1 VQSLVPVSISAS
13 QSHPLAV
20 AAVNAL
26 RRASQTPTI
35 SSDRQ
40 VRQPD
45 SWLLL
50 RCWQSLAAFG
60 TPEATFAATEMAG
73 KGNLF
78 SLFHALPILAD
89 RAEGDVGLAVALAE
103 KLRALRFL
111 LETPNLGNRENW
123 AERLLAV
130 AYSAARTEDTSL
142 AFACL
147 ERMDQQLGIWRA
159 IFARTDLR
167 EQLAQTLFFAGP
179 HPLTLQLLRNS
190 LRQYDES
197 GSQFLLSVA
206 TLAAQQIRQERRL
219 SASRRLLRACVD
231 SFQTTAMTSLVSR
244 KHAAITFGLA
254 GQPQQILEQITIIAN
269 VQGARGMSSAYAPRD
284 SDQLLLRQVR
294 RPRANADADFQ
305 LYTLKE
311 AVEALP
317 PGAVSGEQRQ
327 FLADKMAE
335 LGAASDGWSAAAVAT
350 ALVRLGAAEQSAAIN
365 QRIHPTDHSRSEAHR
380 VLVQAL
386 LQNGDEAGAA
396 HQAEMGVRWAQ
407 SLPEHH
413 PERLTI
419 WGIAEAYLAQGKA
432 QNALSMLDQRRP
444 PSFAVRV
451 RRLFGEKPTEET
463 LREEA
468 LRLRA
473 ALLQPS
479 DGEAQAILHL
489 SHIRLWAPGILDGKA
504 LALFYIE
511 NVLEPLLSM
520 QNDRVFLAFLPD
532 LLRALRGITNREF
545 PTRVEEICDK
555 LVRRLRARQKENV
568 ARREAETDQDDPH
581 LLEEQ
586 ASLEGFLMQLWE
598 QSVAQGM
605 WQTIYAVGGS
615 LSLVIAL
622 AGSDAAL
629 EIAQLAVSEGAGW
642 RSDSEI
648 KMEIHDERD
657 EHILS

>member
-1 VQSLVPVSISAS
+1 MPVSDS
-13 QSHPLAV
+13 QVRPLVA
-20 AAVNAL
+20 AAVNTL

-60 TPEATFAATEMAG
+60 TPEATFVAAEMAG
-73 KGNLF
+73 KGDIF

-103 KLRALRFL
+103 KLRSLRFL
-111 LETPNLGNRENW
+111 AETPWQGDRESW
-123 AERLLAV
+123 AVRLLAV
-130 AYSAARTEDTSL
+130 AYSAARIEDTSL

-147 ERMDQQLGIWRA
+147 ERMDQQSGIWRVV
-159 IFARTDLR
+159 FARADLR
-167 EQLAQTLFFAGP
+167 EQLSQTLVYAGP

-206 TLAAQQIRQERRL
+206 TLAAQQIRREHRI
-219 SASRRLLRACVD
+219 SANRRLLRACVD
-231 SFQTTAMTSLVSR
+231 AFQSTAMTSLVSR
-244 KHAAITFGLA
+244 RHAAITFGLA
-254 GQPQQILEQITIIAN
+254 GQTQQILEQITIIAN
-269 VQGARGMSSAYAPRD
+269 VQGARSMNTSYAPRD

-317 PGAVSGEQRQ
+317 LGAVSPEQRQ
-327 FLADKMAE
+327 LLADKMAA

-350 ALVRLGAAEQSAAIN
+350 ALVRLGAADQSAAIN

-419 WGIAEAYLAQGKA
+419 WGIAEAYLTQGKA

-451 RRLFGEKPTEET
+451 RRLFGEKPNEET

-473 ALLQPS
+473 ALLQPNS
-479 DGEAQAILHL
+479 GEAQAIRHL
-489 SHIRLWAPGILDGKA
+489 SHIRLWAPDILDGKA

-511 NVLEPLLSM
+511 NVLEPLLSI
-520 QNDRVFLAFLPD
+520 QNDRVFWAFLPD

-545 PTRVEEICDK
+545 PTRVEEISGK
-555 LVRRLRARQKENV
+555 LVRRLKVRQEESAANHG
-568 ARREAETDQDDPH
+568 AESDDDPR
-581 LLEEQ
+581 LREEQ

-605 WQTIYAVGGS
+605 WQTVYAVGGS
-615 LSLVIAL
+615 LALVIAL
-622 AGSDAAL
+622 AGSEAAL
-629 EIAQLAVSEGAGW
+629 EIGQLALSEGASW

-648 KMEIHDERD
+648 KVEIHDERD
-657 EHILS
+657 EHIFL